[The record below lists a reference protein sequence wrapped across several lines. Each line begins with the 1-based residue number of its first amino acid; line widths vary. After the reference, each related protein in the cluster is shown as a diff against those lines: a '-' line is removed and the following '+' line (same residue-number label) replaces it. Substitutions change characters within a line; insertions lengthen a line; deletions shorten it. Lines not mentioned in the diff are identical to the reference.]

1 MMAMTRLFILAAA
14 AATARAVQYPYG
26 APAPPPHVTAP
37 ESTKALLERLVGKRD
52 YHVEDLVESSLERR
66 LSATFPENPAW
77 VCPYSEEVGLEGCP
91 NDESCF
97 KRVCKN
103 SNRFATKAKCEA
115 VGTRNV

>member
-1 MMAMTRLFILAAA
+1 MPRLFILAVA
-14 AATARAVQYPYG
+14 AATAHSIEYPYG

-52 YHVEDLVESSLERR
+52 YHVEDLVETSLERR
-66 LSATFPENPAW
+66 LSATFPQQPTW
-77 VCPYSEEVGLEGCP
+77 VCPYSEEVAADGCP

>member
-1 MMAMTRLFILAAA
+1 MLKLLLLLAAA
-14 AATARAVQYPYG
+14 ATTVQAVQYPYG

-66 LSATFPENPAW
+66 LSATFPQQSDW
-77 VCPYSEEVGLEGCP
+77 KCPYSAEVSDEGCP